1 MYYCFCFITIPSF
14 IEQPRDV
21 DSVVG
26 GGALFSCRATGYPRP
41 NIIWK
46 KNGRLVNEIFE
57 LHMPK

>member
-1 MYYCFCFITIPSF
+1 MPSF

-21 DSVVG
+21 DSVAG

-46 KNGRLVNEIFE
+46 KNGRLVSEIFE